1 MSLVFN
7 DLFPLLRQSVDWFE
21 ELVGSRG
28 IMSTMRSS
36 ELETG
41 LSSSDDP
48 VEAEVDT
55 VAFSR
60 REVRAFHAL
69 GEACALDSDTLS
81 KFRDR
86 F

>member
-1 MSLVFN
+1 MGDRIVMLEV
-7 DLFPLLRQSVDWFE
+7 
-21 ELVGSRG
+21 
-28 IMSTMRSS
+28 RSS

-48 VEAEVDT
+48 IEEDITASTPRLVT
-55 VAFSR
+55 AFS
-60 REVRAFHAL
+60 AL
-69 GEACALDSDTLS
+69 EEECGLDAETFS